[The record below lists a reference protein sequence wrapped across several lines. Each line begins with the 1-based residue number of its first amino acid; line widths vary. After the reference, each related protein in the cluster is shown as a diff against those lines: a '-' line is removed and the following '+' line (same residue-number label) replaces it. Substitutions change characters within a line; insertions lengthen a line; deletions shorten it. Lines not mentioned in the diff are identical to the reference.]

1 MVRKSRNRNT
11 NIALTQ
17 DDLALIQRIKETK
30 TITTC
35 FFNNKGGVGKTTLV
49 ANLGA
54 ELSLNFD
61 ANVLIVDADPQCNL
75 TQYVLS
81 DEVTQQLYAQDNPE
95 SIYTVIRPLSFGKGY
110 ESDLPIRHVENFGF
124 DIIVGDPRLALQ
136 EDLLA
141 GDWRDAKG
149 GGMRGIRTTFVFAEL
164 VKKARELNY
173 DFVFFDMG
181 PSLGAINRAVLLAME
196 YFVVPMSI
204 DVFSLW
210 AIKNIGSTVSIW
222 KKELE
227 TGIKLSEEPS
237 ELSQLS
243 PRGKLKFLGYVTQ
256 QHKERSGYDTIQ
268 SETTGEEIKTKRRVQ
283 AYETIGEVF
292 PSKISEHLSKLYA
305 SSTMNPHL
313 GDIRHLGSLAPKSQ
327 SQHVPMI
334 SVSGTGNYTRLRK
347 SARELYRDIARRYL
361 ENVQKAKAEK

>member
-1 MVRKSRNRNT
+1 MNSRKKRGSF
-11 NIALTQ
+11 Q
-17 DDLALIQRIKETK
+17 ELATEDITLHESIQGTV
-30 TITTC
+30 TTC

-54 ELSLNFD
+54 ELALNFK
-61 ANVLIVDADPQCNL
+61 AKVLIVDADPQCNL

-81 DEVTQQLYAQDNPE
+81 DEQTNDLYAEDNPD
-95 SIYTVIRPLSFGKGY
+95 SIFTVIRPLSLGKGY
-110 ESDLPIRHVENFGF
+110 ENDLPIRKIENFGF
-124 DIIVGDPRLALQ
+124 DLIVGDPRLALQ

-164 VKKARELNY
+164 VKKAKEMKY

-196 YFVVPMSI
+196 YFVVPMSV

-210 AIKNIGSTVSIW
+210 AIKNIGSTVSVW

-227 TGIKLSEEPS
+227 TGINLSEEPS

-243 PRGKLKFLGYVTQ
+243 PQGKLKFLGYVTQ
-256 QHKERSGYDTIQ
+256 QHRERSGYDTIQ
-268 SETTGEEIKTKRRVQ
+268 DESSNEELKTKRRVK
-283 AYETIGEVF
+283 AYEEIGEIF
-292 PSKISEHLSKLYA
+292 PAKISEHLSPLYA
-305 SSTMNPHL
+305 SNSLSPHL
-313 GDIRHLGSLAPKSQ
+313 GDIRHLGSLAPRSQ

-347 SARELYRDIARRYL
+347 SARELYRAIARRYL
-361 ENVQKAKAEK
+361 ENIKEAQSES

>member
-1 MVRKSRNRNT
+1 MARNTRTKNT
-11 NIALTQ
+11 NIELTPE
-17 DDLALIQRIKETK
+17 DVELIKQVKKLKTK
-30 TITTC
+30 TTC

-54 ELSLNFD
+54 ELSLNFN
-61 ANVLIVDADPQCNL
+61 AKVLIVDADPQCNL
-75 TQYVLS
+75 TQYVLTDS
-81 DEVTQQLYAQDNPE
+81 ETQDLYSQDNPE

-149 GGMRGIRTTFVFAEL
+149 GGMRGIRTTYVFAEL
-164 VKKARELNY
+164 VKKATELNY

-210 AIKNIGSTVSIW
+210 AIKNIGTTVSIW
-222 KKELE
+222 KKELD

-243 PRGKLKFLGYVTQ
+243 PQGKLKFLGYVTQ
-256 QHKERSGYDTIQ
+256 QHKERSGYDTVRLDNAD
-268 SETTGEEIKTKRRVQ
+268 EIKTKRRVQ
-283 AYETIGEVF
+283 AYEDIGEIF
-292 PSKISEHLSKLYA
+292 PSKITEYLSKLYA
-305 SSTMNPHL
+305 AKTMNPHL

-361 ENVQKAKAEK
+361 ENIKESNNGKK

>member
-1 MVRKSRNRNT
+1 MVRKSRSKNT
-11 NIALTQ
+11 NIELTEHDYLLMSQ
-17 DDLALIQRIKETK
+17 IKKLK
-30 TITTC
+30 TQTTC

-54 ELSLNFD
+54 ELSINFS
-61 ANVLIVDADPQCNL
+61 AKVLIVDADPQCNL

-81 DEVTQQLYAQDNPE
+81 DEETKDLYGQENPD

-164 VKKARELNY
+164 IKKARELNY

-196 YFVVPMSI
+196 FFVVPMSI

-222 KKELE
+222 KKELD
-227 TGIKLSEEPS
+227 TGIRLSEEPS

-243 PRGKLKFLGYVTQ
+243 PQGKLKFLGYVTQ

-268 SETTGEEIKTKRRVQ
+268 LENTEEEIKSKRRVK
-283 AYETIGEVF
+283 AYEDIGEVF
-292 PSKISEHLSKLYA
+292 PSKITEHLSKLYA
-305 SSTMNPHL
+305 SKDMNPHL

-361 ENVQKAKAEK
+361 ENIQIANSEK

>member
-1 MVRKSRNRNT
+1 MARNTRSKNT
-11 NIALTQ
+11 NIELTLEDIQ
-17 DDLALIQRIKETK
+17 LIEKIKTLKTK
-30 TITTC
+30 TTC

-54 ELSLNFD
+54 ELSLNFN
-61 ANVLIVDADPQCNL
+61 ARVLIVDADPQCNL
-75 TQYVLS
+75 TQYVLTDS
-81 DEVTQQLYAQDNPE
+81 ETQDLYSQDNPE

-110 ESDLPIRHVENFGF
+110 ESDLPIRHVEKFGF

-149 GGMRGIRTTFVFAEL
+149 GGMRGIRTTYVFAEL
-164 VKKARELNY
+164 VKKATELNY

-210 AIKNIGSTVSIW
+210 AIKNIGTTVSIW
-222 KKELE
+222 KKELD

-243 PRGKLKFLGYVTQ
+243 PQGKLKFLGYVTQ
-256 QHKERSGYDTIQ
+256 QHKERSGYDTVRLDNAD
-268 SETTGEEIKTKRRVQ
+268 EIKTKRRVQ
-283 AYETIGEVF
+283 AYEDIGEIF
-292 PSKISEHLSKLYA
+292 PSKITEYLSKLYA
-305 SSTMNPHL
+305 AKTMNPHL

-361 ENVQKAKAEK
+361 ENIKEANNGKQ

>member
-1 MVRKSRNRNT
+1 MTTRKKRNVLEE
-11 NIALTQ
+11 LTPE
-17 DDLALIQRIKETK
+17 DKSLHESIRGTV
-30 TITTC
+30 TTC

-54 ELSLNFD
+54 ELALNFK
-61 ANVLIVDADPQCNL
+61 AKVLVVDADPQCNL

-81 DEVTQQLYAQDNPE
+81 DEETNKLYAEDNPE
-95 SIYTVIRPLSFGKGY
+95 SIFTVIRPLSLGKGY
-110 ESDLPIRHVENFGF
+110 ENALPIRTIENFGF
-124 DIIVGDPRLALQ
+124 DLIVGDPRLALQ

-164 VKKARELNY
+164 VKKAKEMNY

-196 YFVVPMSI
+196 YFVVPMSV

-210 AIKNIGSTVSIW
+210 AIKNIGSTVSVW
-222 KKELE
+222 KKELD
-227 TGIKLSEEPS
+227 TGIKLSEEPE

-243 PRGKLKFLGYVTQ
+243 PQGKLKFLGYVTQ
-256 QHKERSGYDTIQ
+256 QHRERYGYDTIHDE
-268 SETTGEEIKTKRRVQ
+268 SSDEEIRTKRRVK
-283 AYETIGEVF
+283 AYEEIGEIF
-292 PSKISEHLSKLYA
+292 PEKITEHLSSLFA
-305 SSTMNPHL
+305 ADTLSPHL
-313 GDIRHLGSLAPKSQ
+313 GDIRHLGSLAPRSQ

-347 SARELYRDIARRYL
+347 SARELYRAIARRYL
-361 ENVQKAKAEK
+361 ENIRETQKES

>member
-1 MVRKSRNRNT
+1 MTTASKKRKVVEE
-11 NIALTQ
+11 LTTE
-17 DDLALIQRIKETK
+17 DKSLRESING

-54 ELSLNFD
+54 ELALNFKSK
-61 ANVLIVDADPQCNL
+61 VLIVDADPQCNL

-81 DEVTQQLYAQDNPE
+81 DDETNSLYASDNPE
-95 SIYTVIRPLSFGKGY
+95 SIFTVIRPLSLGKGY
-110 ESDLPIRHVENFGF
+110 ENALPIRTIEKFGF
-124 DIIVGDPRLALQ
+124 DLIVGDPRLALQ

-164 VKKARELNY
+164 VKKAKEMNY

-196 YFVVPMSI
+196 YFVVPMSV

-210 AIKNIGSTVSIW
+210 AIKNIGSTVSVW
-222 KKELE
+222 KKELD
-227 TGIKLSEEPS
+227 TGIKLSEEPT
-237 ELSQLS
+237 ELSLLS
-243 PRGKLKFLGYVTQ
+243 PQGKLKFLGYVTQ
-256 QHKERSGYDTIQ
+256 QHRERYGYDTIHDEN
-268 SETTGEEIKTKRRVQ
+268 SDEEIKTKRRVK
-283 AYETIGEVF
+283 AYEEIGEIF
-292 PSKISEHLSKLYA
+292 PEKVNEHLLSLYA
-305 SSTMNPHL
+305 SDTLAPHL
-313 GDIRHLGSLAPKSQ
+313 GDIRHLGSLAPRSQ

-347 SARELYRDIARRYL
+347 SARELYRAIARRYL
-361 ENVQKAKAEK
+361 ENIIEAQKEN